1 MRTVK
6 QILDN
11 YFLSFIEEN
20 GLESLKEEM
29 IETITKAEYKLDDLI
44 DDKIEDIESNSCD
57 NLEDEIEYLEYEI
70 KELNDE
76 LKKKDKFFEPKTLQ
90 DEIKIQWVKDN
101 WDKIPIFRKRYFTR

>member
-6 QILDN
+6 QILDK
-11 YFLSFIEEN
+11 YFLSFIDEN

-29 IETITKAEYKLDDLI
+29 IETITKAQYKLDDLI

-57 NLEDEIEYLEYEI
+57 DLEEIEYLEDEI

-101 WDKIPIFRKRYFTR
+101 WDNIGDIFK

>member
-6 QILDN
+6 QILDK
-11 YFLSFIEEN
+11 YFLSFIEQN

-29 IETITKAEYKLDDLI
+29 IETITKTQYKLDDLI

-57 NLEDEIEYLEYEI
+57 DLEDEIQ
-70 KELNDE
+70 ELNDE

-101 WDKIPIFRKRYFTR
+101 WNNIGETFK